1 MNLATMTV
9 DSIYGA
15 TILEL
20 QAWVARHWTCVHQCW
35 RFWFVHKQATGRA
48 VAHSHLKPCIYSK
61 MAGHESSKCIK
72 RSPAWSILTKS
83 SKIDVCSSF
92 LHEGEMAFPQ
102 GATLFANPYL
112 IVTFVKFWL
121 WRKLRWALCRLSEV
135 VQGLNLSQFVVI
147 FNDALYFVCQ

>member
-1 MNLATMTV
+1 MDEFSNHDSRLYLWRRHFRITGLVGSALNLPTPVLALLIC
-9 DSIYGA
+9 S
-15 TILEL
+15 
-20 QAWVARHWTCVHQCW
+20 QASYRKGSCY
-35 RFWFVHKQATGRA
+35 
-48 VAHSHLKPCIYSK
+48 SHLKPCIYSK
-61 MAGHESSKCIK
+61 MARHESCKCIK

-83 SKIDVCSSF
+83 SKIDNVCSSF
-92 LHEGEMAFPQ
+92 LHEGELAFPQ

-121 WRKLRWALCRLSEV
+121 WRTLRWALCYV